1 MSSSRSIIVI
11 EAGHEPHTPTSETR
25 EKVKYMVACG
35 LEIPHICHLL
45 GATPAEVQFFYKE
58 ELAFGLPLVNAEVAM
73 RMLKAIEAGDMQS
86 AQYWLKSRAQWIVP
100 TKVEATVEAT
110 VEHRVKRDLM
120 DSIINLMTVPK
131 RKEAQAETVS
141 RANTGS
147 KRVN

>member
-1 MSSSRSIIVI
+1 MAGKGIIVI
-11 EAGHEPHTPTSETR
+11 DAGEAPHMPTPDSR

-35 LEIPHICHLL
+35 LEMPHICHLL
-45 GATPAEVQFFYKE
+45 GATPYEVNLHYKD

-100 TKVEATVEAT
+100 TKIEAQVEAT
-110 VEHRVKRDLM
+110 VEHKIKRDLM
-120 DSIINLMTVPK
+120 DSIIDMMTVPK
-131 RKEAQAETVS
+131 RKEAAAETVS